1 MAKKDSKEL
10 TFIDLD
16 NSLSKLDSRG
26 SISSKNAFSKVDDF
40 IDTGNLLFNAQ
51 ISGSLYGGIPNSRT
65 VAFAGSTGTGKTFLA
80 LNCCRQ
86 AQKKGYYIIYCD
98 SEAAVDEIQFKKF
111 GMDPDKVRYQPI
123 NTPLEFKY
131 FIANLLKEIKDAKE
145 SGKKIPKIMIV
156 LDSLGNLATTKE
168 RSDALAKS
176 EKKDMTKQQELRS
189 LFRIITMDL
198 AEAKIP
204 FIMTAHT
211 YAGIGGFIPEDVMS
225 GGGGPLYNASVITF
239 LYKSQLKEEK
249 PKDER
254 DVDMKQSGI
263 VVRSKPKK
271 NRFARPI
278 QIRFHISFY
287 KGMNPYVGL
296 EEFINWDSCGI
307 ERGHILEEKA
317 ISKLKPEELEEAK
330 KNNWLFEYE
339 GEQKCFWPKSTAR
352 KFVVRHLCKTVE
364 PGRLFTP
371 EIITD
376 EVIQEL
382 DEKVIKPTFQLPDV
396 DDIYD
401 VEEFASEI
409 FEDKK
414 EDEDQ

>member
-168 RSDALAKS
+168 RGDALAKS

-211 YAGIGGFIPEDVMS
+211 YACIHGDNEILMSDGNYKKIKDIDISDSVLTLDGDKEVTNKFKYDIDNYIEFEFDDGYILKCTHDHKLAIEQNGSIVWVRADEIPE
-225 GGGGPLYNASVITF
+225 GA
-239 LYKSQLKEEK
+239 E
-249 PKDER
+249 
-254 DVDMKQSGI
+254 
-263 VVRSKPKK
+263 
-271 NRFARPI
+271 
-278 QIRFHISFY
+278 
-287 KGMNPYVGL
+287 
-296 EEFINWDSCGI
+296 
-307 ERGHILEEKA
+307 ILL
-317 ISKLKPEELEEAK
+317 I
-330 KNNWLFEYE
+330 
-339 GEQKCFWPKSTAR
+339 
-352 KFVVRHLCKTVE
+352 
-364 PGRLFTP
+364 
-371 EIITD
+371 
-376 EVIQEL
+376 
-382 DEKVIKPTFQLPDV
+382 
-396 DDIYD
+396 
-401 VEEFASEI
+401 
-409 FEDKK
+409 
-414 EDEDQ
+414 